1 MTLVQAT
8 SYDLDSVSAVY
19 FDISKVI
26 RVNEYSNHSD
36 VFLTDDSI
44 VRINEKFGDII
55 KMGKIEVNNG
65 SGR

>member
-1 MTLVQAT
+1 MTTFVQAT
-8 SYDLDSVSAVY
+8 SYELDSASAVY

-36 VFLTDDSI
+36 VFLTDDSV

-55 KMGKIEVNNG
+55 KMGNTEVE
-65 SGR
+65 